1 MSTESRLLIQLQLQR
16 ADFSLNLDLEVP
28 DQGVTVL
35 FGPSGCGKTTTL
47 RCVAGLE
54 KAHGRVQ
61 LRNKVWQDSHSQT
74 FLPTWS
80 RRLGYVFQ
88 EASLFEHL
96 TVQANLEYGLK
107 RLSFP
112 NSQALQEAI
121 DLLGIA
127 PLLQRQVQDLS
138 GGERQRI
145 AIARAL
151 ATQPEILLL
160 DEPLASLDISRREEI
175 LPWLEK
181 MHQGLNIPV
190 LYVTHSLN
198 ELTRLADQVVL
209 MNAGQSLLQG
219 PIMQVLT
226 DPICASTLGQEAGT
240 LLAGVVTEI
249 DDKFKLTG
257 IDLAIGRVWV
267 SESYPLGSSVRVFIR
282 ANDILISSEKILSSS
297 AQNQF
302 LGHIQKIAQDT
313 QSAQALLTIHCQGQ
327 VLLARIT
334 HKALHDLGL
343 AAGSAVFCL
352 LKSVATRR

>member
-1 MSTESRLLIQLQLQR
+1 MSASSTLQIQLQLQR
-16 ADFSLNLDLEVP
+16 DHFSLNLDLELP
-28 DQGVTVL
+28 NQGVTVF

-54 KAHGRVQ
+54 KAQGRIQ
-61 LRNKVWQDSHSQT
+61 LGEKIWQDTDRDSH
-74 FLPTWS
+74 LPTWS
-80 RRLGYVFQ
+80 RKLGYVFQ

-107 RLSFP
+107 RQTSP
-112 NSQALQEAI
+112 NPSALKEAV

-127 PLLQRQVQDLS
+127 SLLQRQVQDLS

-181 MHQGLNIPV
+181 MHQGLKIPV
-190 LYVTHSLN
+190 LYVTHSLT
-198 ELTRLADQVVL
+198 ELTRLADYVVF
-209 MNAGQSLLQG
+209 MNAGQSILHG
-219 PIMQVLT
+219 PIMKVLT
-226 DPICASTLGQEAGT
+226 DPICSDVLGKEAGT
-240 LLAGVVTEI
+240 LLAGVVTEM
-249 DDKFKLTG
+249 DNQFKLSG
-257 IDLAIGRVWV
+257 IDLPIGRIWV
-267 SESYPLGSSVRVFIR
+267 SESYPLGSSVRVFVR
-282 ANDILISSEKILSSS
+282 ANDVLISPEPILTSS

-302 LGHIQKIAQDT
+302 VGRIQKIDQDSK
-313 QSAQALLTIHCQGQ
+313 SAQALLTIDCQGEA
-327 VLLARIT
+327 LLARVT
-334 HKALHDLGL
+334 QKALHDLGL
-343 AAGSAVFCL
+343 VTGSTVFCL